1 MKDLKTAILKT
12 EDWLQYIYLFLFT
25 GIVLKYYL
33 NTTLLENSYSYDFYR
48 VVKWTLVVFVVVN
61 LILAAIKRQ
70 FDSWLEIVFIVAL
83 IACAAVVSYTIGE
96 DEVLDIVL
104 LIAGA
109 KNVSWKKIAYCYL
122 CVAVVVQLVAF
133 YAAHTGIVP
142 DMTYETDRGIRQ
154 SFGIIYPTDFAAHV
168 LFIFMVYVTLRESR
182 LTFAEIALMFVAGYA
197 IYHRTYARN
206 DFICIVILCLILAV
220 IKLLRVM
227 GIQLSKHQWLKY
239 FGIIMLVVAIFC
251 IIAVTFYDPSS
262 ELYQKLDNIFSNRIS
277 LSYQGLAQ
285 YGIQPFG
292 SVVIENN
299 TILGY
304 NFFLD
309 SSFIRIA
316 IRYGWV
322 FLSLITFVYMLCFER
337 AVENY
342 KDYTVIVLIVMLVFG
357 FTEHHMLEVAYCPVW
372 YMLFSRIKPDKLA
385 GRSTD

>member
-206 DFICIVILCLILAV
+206 DFICIVILCLLLAV

-316 IRYGWV
+316 IRWMGI
-322 FLSLITFVYMLCFER
+322 FITYHFCIYAL
-337 AVENY
+337 
-342 KDYTVIVLIVMLVFG
+342 L
-357 FTEHHMLEVAYCPVW
+357 
-372 YMLFSRIKPDKLA
+372 
-385 GRSTD
+385 